1 MKMAQGLRR
10 FLDGELI
17 PYELLSHER
26 TDTTNQSAAAA
37 GIAGDQV
44 AKAVVL
50 DDQQRFLVAMIPAT
64 HRLELGVLHAKLGTQ
79 VAAENLGDWRRHVF
93 LTGSPGDGRLLLRTN
108 FEPAVGILGLPI
120 GLVRLRFVVGLVL
133 NNANTFVEKT
143 FQEEAKELFGILLV
157 SASHTLETGES
168 ADRIVDVLWRNRLA
182 ILLKLLLTECFLDLL

>member
-1 MKMAQGLRR
+1 VSQSLEGIDNVVDLGRANV
-10 FLDGELI
+10 EL
-17 PYELLSHER
+17 
-26 TDTTNQSAAAA
+26 
-37 GIAGDQV
+37 
-44 AKAVVL
+44 
-50 DDQQRFLVAMIPAT
+50 QRLV
-64 HRLELGVLHAKLGTQ
+64 RLECHGILLTRHAKLGTQ

-133 NNANTFVEKT
+133 NNANTFVVKT